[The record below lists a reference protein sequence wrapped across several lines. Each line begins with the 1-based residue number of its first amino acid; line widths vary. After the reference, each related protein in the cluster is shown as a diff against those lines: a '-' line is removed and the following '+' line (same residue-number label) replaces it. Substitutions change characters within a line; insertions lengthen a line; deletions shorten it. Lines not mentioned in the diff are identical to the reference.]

1 MKVLH
6 ILSELQFSGAELMLS
21 TAAEKFKKAGLDV
34 TILSTG
40 PQEGVYADYFRKLGW
55 KVAHIPFRKTI
66 AFFMELFKF
75 TKKNQFDV
83 IHVHTEGAFIY
94 KALTVYFAGSK
105 RIVSTVHN
113 NFLFDSYL
121 TKRRKM
127 HHYLASKF
135 LNVRFTSI
143 SESVKETELVVYNT
157 ETTLINNWIDV
168 DSFKQKRLN
177 NLKSSNPN
185 ERIAAPR
192 LVSVG
197 KCIEIK
203 NHQAN
208 LELVK
213 ELVSR
218 GIECHYVHIGCGEL
232 EETEKA
238 WVKSNKLEQYV
249 TFISYTDRVAD
260 YLASCDFYL
269 MPSHC
274 EGLGNACVEAM
285 AARLFCI
292 VNDAPGLNT
301 LIENNVTGLVLDAN
315 NIPLVADQIINYS
328 SNKEEYNRITQNA
341 QEAVDKKY
349 SLRNVDQL
357 IEVYA

>member
-6 ILSELQFSGAELMLS
+6 ILGELQFSGAEVMLS
-21 TAAEKFKKAGLDV
+21 TAAEKFKKAGLDL

-40 PQEGVYADYFRKLGW
+40 PSEGIYADYYRNLGW
-55 KVAHIPFRKTI
+55 KVDHIRFRRTPK
-66 AFFMELFKF
+66 FFWELYRY
-75 TKKNQFDV
+75 TKRHQFDV

-94 KALTVYFAGSK
+94 NAFVLHFAGSK

-113 NFLFDSYL
+113 NFLFNTYL
-121 TKRRKM
+121 TKRRKL
-127 HHYLASKF
+127 HHYLATKF
-135 LNVRFTSI
+135 LKVRFTSI
-143 SESVKETELVVYNT
+143 SDSVKETEWVIYNT
-157 ETTLINNWIDV
+157 KTTLINNWIDV
-168 DSFKQKRLN
+168 ESFKQKRLTN
-177 NLKSSNPN
+177 TKNLSIS
-185 ERIAAPR
+185 ERVKAPR

-197 KCIEIK
+197 KCIDIK

-208 LELVK
+208 FELVK

-218 GIECHYVHIGCGEL
+218 GINCHYVHIGCGDL
-232 EETEKA
+232 EAEEKA
-238 WVKSNKLEQYV
+238 WVKKNKLEQYV
-249 TFISYTDRVAD
+249 TFISHTDRVAD

-301 LIENNVTGLVLDAN
+301 LIENKETGLVLDAN
-315 NIPLVADQIINYS
+315 NIQLVADQIISYS
-328 SNKEEYNRITQNA
+328 ENTAEYDRITKNA
-341 QEAVDKKY
+341 QEEADRKY
-349 SLRNVDQL
+349 SLKNVDQL
-357 IEVYA
+357 IAVYS

>member
-21 TAAEKFKKAGLDV
+21 TAAEKFKEAGLDV

-40 PQEGVYADYFRKLGW
+40 PEEGVYAEYFRKIGW
-55 KVAHIPFRKTI
+55 HVAHIPFRKTI
-66 AFFMELFKF
+66 GFFMQLFKF

-94 KALTVYFAGSK
+94 KAFTVYFAGSK

-113 NFLFDSYL
+113 NFLFDTYL

-135 LNVRFTSI
+135 LKVRFTSI
-143 SESVKETELVVYNT
+143 SESVKETELVIYNT

-168 DSFKQKRLN
+168 DRFKQKRLDN
-177 NLKSSNPN
+177 VKPSDIN
-185 ERIAAPR
+185 EKITVPR

-197 KCIEIK
+197 KCIDIK

-208 LELVK
+208 FELVK

-218 GIECHYVHIGCGEL
+218 GINCHYIHIGCGEL

-238 WVKSNKLEQYV
+238 WVKKNQLEQYV

-285 AARLFCI
+285 ASRLFCI

-301 LIENNVTGLVLDAN
+301 LIEDDVTGLVLDAN
-315 NIPLVADQIINYS
+315 NIPLVADQIVKFCND
-328 SNKEEYNRITQNA
+328 KEEYNRITHNA
-341 QEAVDKKY
+341 QDAVAKKY
-349 SLRNVDQL
+349 SLKNVDQL